1 MQTAITEIF
10 NQYNKAKS
18 FKESIGEKGLYEQSK
33 INARFYCGNQWYGAN
48 CGNDRPL
55 VRHNIIKRIG
65 DFKIAQTQSAKY
77 DVHYVADGISFI
89 KSKADRINSVSLK
102 SDDNNFSFSG
112 EVSEDEINTVCNS
125 LSGYYRLTADR
136 VGLNML
142 ASKVLKNAYI
152 GGSGV
157 LYTYWDASI
166 DTGLGSSGNRIK
178 GDICCEVL
186 DILDVYFA
194 DGYCENIQDQPYI
207 IIASNIDKG
216 VLLREAELFGTLNGL
231 KDIKPDDDN
240 KVLVLTKL
248 YKEYSG
254 QSQTVRCVKVT
265 EKGVLR
271 HDYDT
276 RLHLYPFSV
285 FNFGE
290 DGDTAYKESEITYLI
305 PNQIAINRMI
315 TAQVWSNISNGMPIM
330 LVNGD
335 TVSGDIS
342 NDPGQIIKIYGT
354 NEDVAGAVK
363 YVSPPDFS
371 SEFNKTV
378 NCLIEN
384 TLTQSGVNAAARGDE
399 QAQNASAI
407 SRLQNAALMPFN
419 ITKEKFKDFLWQNA
433 RVWADFWL
441 SHYGNRKIKIEDENG
456 IWYFPFNAQRY
467 KDLCINAAVTVNE
480 TENFSNSQKISAL
493 SDLYDKG
500 IITEAQY
507 LSRLPDELI
516 PGKAALL
523 SNLKEGKED
532 EDL

>member
-1 MQTAITEIF
+1 MQPEITEIF
-10 NQYNKAKS
+10 NQYNKAKR

-65 DFKIAQTQSAKY
+65 DFKIAQTQGAKY
-77 DVHYVADGISFI
+77 DVSFSADGISF
-89 KSKADRINSVSLK
+89 VK
-102 SDDNNFSFSG
+102 SDADKLKDLARKSADKDFSFSG
-112 EVSEDEINTVCNS
+112 EVGEDEINTVCNS

-136 VGLNML
+136 IGLNIL
-142 ASKVLKNAYI
+142 SFKVLKNAYI
-152 GGSGV
+152 SGSGV
-157 LYTYWDASI
+157 LYTYWDSSVNAGFS
-166 DTGLGSSGNRIK
+166 SSGNKVK

-186 DILDVYFA
+186 DILDVHFA

-207 IIASNIDKG
+207 ILTSKTDKDA
-216 VLLREAELFGTLNGL
+216 LLREAERFGTLDGL

-248 YKEYSG
+248 YKDYAGAEN
-254 QSQTVRCVKVT
+254 TVRCVKVT
-265 EKGVLR
+265 EKGYLR
-271 HDYDT
+271 YDYDT
-276 RLHLYPFSV
+276 RLRLYPLALFS
-285 FNFGE
+285 FADSGE
-290 DGDTAYKESEITYLI
+290 TAYKESEITYLI
-305 PNQIAINRMI
+305 PNQIAVNRMI
-315 TAQVWSNISNGMPIM
+315 TAQVWSNISSGMPIM

-354 NEDVAGAVK
+354 NEDVEGAVK

-371 SEFNKTV
+371 TEFTNSV
-378 NCLIEN
+378 NSLIEN

-407 SRLQNAALMPFN
+407 SRLQSAALMPFN
-419 ITKEKFKDFLWQNA
+419 IAKEKFKDFLWQNA

-441 SHYGNRKIKIEDENG
+441 TQYGSRKIKIEDENG
-456 IWYFPFNAQRY
+456 TWYFPFNAQRY
-467 KDLCINAAVTVNE
+467 KDICINAAVTVNE
-480 TENFSNSQKISAL
+480 AENFSNSDKTSAL

-500 IITEAQY
+500 IITKAQY
-507 LSRLPDELI
+507 LSRLPDALI
-516 PGKAALL
+516 PGKSALL
-523 SNLKEGKED
+523 SQLKEEKN